1 MRCLLG
7 ALLQL
12 NELLP
17 WLAGAA
23 TTKEQGKSGETHDQS
38 YLSERAPRPSNDLF
52 SREMMPGADH
62 VLRAKMAN
70 DRTGI
75 LGDHSRCESV

>member
-23 TTKEQGKSGETHDQS
+23 TTKEQGKQGENS
-38 YLSERAPRPSNDLF
+38 
-52 SREMMPGADH
+52 
-62 VLRAKMAN
+62 
-70 DRTGI
+70 
-75 LGDHSRCESV
+75 